1 MIVKIWICILEIIG
15 VSGDLSMLLLSR
27 LDDYKN
33 ADSRQAQD
41 RDSDSLVAPVNQL
54 SDPLI
59 DRLSANDAC
68 KTNIWILNLK
78 MLWNSIEKFSQNDGI
93 IFWFSGSIGYLLN
106 VDRDEK
112 CCEVVNWTMDVQS
125 SSDSIE
131 IEQKLLSWFAN
142 Y

>member
-93 IFWFSGSIGYLLN
+93 IF
-106 VDRDEK
+106 
-112 CCEVVNWTMDVQS
+112 
-125 SSDSIE
+125 
-131 IEQKLLSWFAN
+131 
-142 Y
+142 